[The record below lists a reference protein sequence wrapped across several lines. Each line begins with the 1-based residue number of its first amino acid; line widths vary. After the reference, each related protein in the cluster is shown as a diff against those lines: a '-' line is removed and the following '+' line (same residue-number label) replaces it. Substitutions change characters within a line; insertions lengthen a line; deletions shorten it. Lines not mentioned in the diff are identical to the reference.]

1 MNKFIVITFLSIIIT
16 SCHSNANI
24 KSISNSNLNLTSP
37 AYFEKWIAGVEGGGS
52 GFNVFLPIKKSSFI
66 NFDSIH
72 FRGQRVKALHRN
84 NMVFGRFKSINNN
97 HSEDIIIENSKLGKH
112 IVLVPIAF
120 VSEHS
125 ETLVELDIEYK
136 ELADKNGCKNYS
148 RVSALGTNENYIK
161 AM

>member
-97 HSEDIIIENSKLGKH
+97 HSEDIIIENTGHEKNNSHFSLLDNSCVLSYRIQNKRMYYEFKNLDYKPSKPYPVNR
-112 IVLVPIAF
+112 I
-120 VSEHS
+120 
-125 ETLVELDIEYK
+125 
-136 ELADKNGCKNYS
+136 
-148 RVSALGTNENYIK
+148 R
-161 AM
+161 

>member
-97 HSEDIIIENSKLGKH
+97 HSDDIIIGNTDHEKNNSHFSLLDNSC
-112 IVLVPIAF
+112 VLSYRIQNKRMY
-120 VSEHS
+120 
-125 ETLVELDIEYK
+125 IEFKNLYYK
-136 ELADKNGCKNYS
+136 PSKPYPVT
-148 RVSALGTNENYIK
+148 RIR
-161 AM
+161 

>member
-24 KSISNSNLNLTSP
+24 KSISNSNLNLISP

-97 HSEDIIIENSKLGKH
+97 QSEDIIIGNTDHEKNNSHFSLLDNSC
-112 IVLVPIAF
+112 VLSYRIQNKRMYYEF
-120 VSEHS
+120 KN
-125 ETLVELDIEYK
+125 LDYK
-136 ELADKNGCKNYS
+136 QSKPYPVT
-148 RVSALGTNENYIK
+148 RIR
-161 AM
+161 

>member
-97 HSEDIIIENSKLGKH
+97 QSEDIIIGNTDHVKNNSHFSLLDNSC
-112 IVLVPIAF
+112 VLSYRIQNKRMYYEF
-120 VSEHS
+120 KN
-125 ETLVELDIEYK
+125 LDYK
-136 ELADKNGCKNYS
+136 PSKPYPVT
-148 RVSALGTNENYIK
+148 RIR
-161 AM
+161 

>member
-24 KSISNSNLNLTSP
+24 KSIINSNLNLISP

-97 HSEDIIIENSKLGKH
+97 QSEDIIIGNTDHEKNNSHFSLLDNSC
-112 IVLVPIAF
+112 VLSYRIQNKRMY
-120 VSEHS
+120 
-125 ETLVELDIEYK
+125 IEFKNLYYK
-136 ELADKNGCKNYS
+136 PSKPYPVT
-148 RVSALGTNENYIK
+148 RIR
-161 AM
+161 

>member
-24 KSISNSNLNLTSP
+24 KSISNSNLNLISP

-97 HSEDIIIENSKLGKH
+97 QSEDIIIGNTDHEKNNSHFSLLDNSC
-112 IVLVPIAF
+112 VLSYRIQNKRMYIEF
-120 VSEHS
+120 KN
-125 ETLVELDIEYK
+125 LDYK
-136 ELADKNGCKNYS
+136 PSKPYPVT
-148 RVSALGTNENYIK
+148 RIR
-161 AM
+161 

>member
-97 HSEDIIIENSKLGKH
+97 HSEDIIIGNTDHEKNNSHFSLLDNSC
-112 IVLVPIAF
+112 VLSYRIQNKRMYIEF
-120 VSEHS
+120 KN
-125 ETLVELDIEYK
+125 LDYK
-136 ELADKNGCKNYS
+136 PSKPYPVN
-148 RVSALGTNENYIK
+148 RIR
-161 AM
+161 

>member
-1 MNKFIVITFLSIIIT
+1 MNKFIVITFFSIIIT

-97 HSEDIIIENSKLGKH
+97 HSEDIIIENTDHEKNNSHFSLLDNSCVLSYRIQNKRMYYEFKNLDYKPSKPYPVNR
-112 IVLVPIAF
+112 I
-120 VSEHS
+120 
-125 ETLVELDIEYK
+125 
-136 ELADKNGCKNYS
+136 
-148 RVSALGTNENYIK
+148 R
-161 AM
+161 

>member
-72 FRGQRVKALHRN
+72 FRGQRVKALQRN
-84 NMVFGRFKSINNN
+84 NMVFGHFKSINNN
-97 HSEDIIIENSKLGKH
+97 HSEGIIIGNTDHEKNNSHFSLLDNSC
-112 IVLVPIAF
+112 VLSYRIQNKRMYIEF
-120 VSEHS
+120 KN
-125 ETLVELDIEYK
+125 LDYK
-136 ELADKNGCKNYS
+136 PSKPYPVT
-148 RVSALGTNENYIK
+148 RIR
-161 AM
+161 

>member
-1 MNKFIVITFLSIIIT
+1 MNKFIAIIFLSIIIT

-97 HSEDIIIENSKLGKH
+97 HSEDIIIENTGHEKNNSHFSLLDNSCVLSYRIQNKRMYYEFKNLDYKPSK
-112 IVLVPIAF
+112 PYP
-120 VSEHS
+120 VSR
-125 ETLVELDIEYK
+125 I
-136 ELADKNGCKNYS
+136 
-148 RVSALGTNENYIK
+148 R
-161 AM
+161 

>member
-1 MNKFIVITFLSIIIT
+1 MNKFIVIKFLSIIIT

-97 HSEDIIIENSKLGKH
+97 HSEDIIIGNTDHEKNNSHFSLLDNSC
-112 IVLVPIAF
+112 VLSYRIQNKRMYYEF
-120 VSEHS
+120 KN
-125 ETLVELDIEYK
+125 LDYK
-136 ELADKNGCKNYS
+136 PSKPYPVT
-148 RVSALGTNENYIK
+148 RIR
-161 AM
+161 

>member
-24 KSISNSNLNLTSP
+24 KSISNSNLNLISP

-97 HSEDIIIENSKLGKH
+97 HSEDIIIGNTDHEKNNSHFSLLDNSC
-112 IVLVPIAF
+112 VLSYRIQNKRMYYEF
-120 VSEHS
+120 KN
-125 ETLVELDIEYK
+125 LDYK
-136 ELADKNGCKNYS
+136 PSKPYPVN
-148 RVSALGTNENYIK
+148 RIR
-161 AM
+161 

>member
-1 MNKFIVITFLSIIIT
+1 LSIIIT
-16 SCHSNANI
+16 SCYSNANI

-97 HSEDIIIENSKLGKH
+97 HSEDIIIENTDHEKNNSHFSLLDNSCVLSYRIQNKRMYYEFKNLDYKPSKPYPVNR
-112 IVLVPIAF
+112 I
-120 VSEHS
+120 
-125 ETLVELDIEYK
+125 
-136 ELADKNGCKNYS
+136 
-148 RVSALGTNENYIK
+148 R
-161 AM
+161 

>member
-97 HSEDIIIENSKLGKH
+97 QSEDIIIGNTDHEKNNSHFSLLDNSC
-112 IVLVPIAF
+112 VLSYRIQNKRMYIEF
-120 VSEHS
+120 KN
-125 ETLVELDIEYK
+125 LDYK
-136 ELADKNGCKNYS
+136 PSKPYPVT
-148 RVSALGTNENYIK
+148 RIR
-161 AM
+161 

>member
-24 KSISNSNLNLTSP
+24 KSISNSNLNLISP

-52 GFNVFLPIKKSSFI
+52 GFNVFLPIKKSSFV

-97 HSEDIIIENSKLGKH
+97 QSEDIIIGNTDHEKNNSHFSLLDNSC
-112 IVLVPIAF
+112 VLSYRIQNKRMYYEF
-120 VSEHS
+120 KN
-125 ETLVELDIEYK
+125 LDYK
-136 ELADKNGCKNYS
+136 QSKPYPVT
-148 RVSALGTNENYIK
+148 RIR
-161 AM
+161 

>member
-1 MNKFIVITFLSIIIT
+1 MNKFIVIIFLSIIIT

-97 HSEDIIIENSKLGKH
+97 HSEDIIIGNTDHEKNNSHFSLLDNSC
-112 IVLVPIAF
+112 VLSYRIQNKRMYIA
-120 VSEHS
+120 VSYTHL
-125 ETLVELDIEYK
+125 TLPTILLV
-136 ELADKNGCKNYS
+136 
-148 RVSALGTNENYIK
+148 
-161 AM
+161 

>member
-52 GFNVFLPIKKSSFI
+52 GFNVFLPIKKPSFI

-72 FRGQRVKALHRN
+72 FRGQCVKALHRN

-97 HSEDIIIENSKLGKH
+97 HSEDIIIENTDHEKNNSHFSLLDNSCVLSYRIQNKRMYYEFKNLDYKPSKPYPVTR
-112 IVLVPIAF
+112 I
-120 VSEHS
+120 
-125 ETLVELDIEYK
+125 
-136 ELADKNGCKNYS
+136 
-148 RVSALGTNENYIK
+148 R
-161 AM
+161 

>member
-1 MNKFIVITFLSIIIT
+1 MNKFIVIIFLSILIT

-84 NMVFGRFKSINNN
+84 NMVFGRFKSINYN
-97 HSEDIIIENSKLGKH
+97 HSEDIIIGNTDHEKNNSHFSLLDNSC
-112 IVLVPIAF
+112 VLSYRIQNKRMYYEF
-120 VSEHS
+120 KN
-125 ETLVELDIEYK
+125 LEYK
-136 ELADKNGCKNYS
+136 PLKPYPVT
-148 RVSALGTNENYIK
+148 RIR
-161 AM
+161 